1 MEASE
6 FDAWYD
12 ASYSRVVNQ
21 VHAMTGDRD
30 AAEECVQEA
39 FAKAWASRR
48 TLHRVDHPDAW
59 VRTTAYRLAVSRWRR
74 ARRGRE
80 LVERAHDRDA
90 VAGGPDETRVA
101 LLAALQ
107 RLPLD
112 QRRAIVLHHLCDLS
126 VAQVA
131 DEVGVPPGTVKA
143 RLSRGRTA
151 LSTLLSLDEEAPR
164 A

>member
-1 MEASE
+1 MEESE

-12 ASYSRVVNQ
+12 ASFSRVVNQ

-39 FAKAWASRR
+39 FAKAWSKRHSLGR
-48 TLHRVDHPDAW
+48 LDHPEAW
-59 VRTTAYRLAVSRWRR
+59 VRTTAYRMAVSRWRR

-80 LVERAHDRDA
+80 LTEQAHDRHD
-90 VAGGPDETRVA
+90 VESGPDETRIA
-101 LLAALQ
+101 LLTALR
-107 RLPLD
+107 RLPAD

-131 DEVGVPPGTVKA
+131 DEVGSPVGTVKA

-151 LSTLLSLDEEAPR
+151 LSALLCLDEEVNR

>member
-1 MEASE
+1 MEATE

-39 FAKAWASRR
+39 FAKAWSRR
-48 TLHRVDHPDAW
+48 RSLGRLEHPDAW
-59 VRTTAYRLAVSRWRR
+59 VRTAAYRMAVSRWRR

-80 LVERAHDRDA
+80 LTERAHDRHQVDD
-90 VAGGPDETRVA
+90 GPDETRVA
-101 LLAALQ
+101 LLAALE
-107 RLPLD
+107 RLPSD

-131 DEVGVPPGTVKA
+131 DEVGSPVGTVKA
-143 RLSRGRTA
+143 RLSRGRTTLA
-151 LSTLLSLDEEAPR
+151 TLLALDEEAHR

>member
-1 MEASE
+1 VEAPE

-12 ASYSRVVNQ
+12 ASFSRVVNQ

-39 FAKAWASRR
+39 FAKAWSKRR
-48 TLHRVDHPDAW
+48 SLGDLDQPDAW
-59 VRTTAYRLAVSRWRR
+59 VRTAAYRMAVSRWRR
-74 ARRGRE
+74 ARRGRQ
-80 LVERAHDRDA
+80 LTERAHDRHD
-90 VAGGPDETRVA
+90 VDSGPDETRVA
-101 LLAALQ
+101 LLAALAQ
-107 RLPLD
+107 LPAD

-131 DEVGVPPGTVKA
+131 AEVGTPVGTVKA

-151 LSTLLSLDEEAPR
+151 LSTLLSIDEGTHR